1 MTNKDHKKCL
11 NNSKKYLLGKI
22 DKMDIDITVK
32 QELVKEIKFSLEHDF
47 TDRLYESMT
56 GGSKYNG
63 KII

>member
-1 MTNKDHKKCL
+1 MTNKEHKTCL
-11 NNSKKYLLGKI
+11 NNSKKYLLGKV

-47 TDRLYESMT
+47 TDRVYTMMT